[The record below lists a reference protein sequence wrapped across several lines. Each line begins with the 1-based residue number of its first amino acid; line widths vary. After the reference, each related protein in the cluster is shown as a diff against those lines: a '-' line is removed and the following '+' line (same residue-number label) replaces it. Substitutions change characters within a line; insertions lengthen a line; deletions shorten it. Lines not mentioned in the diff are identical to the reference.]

1 MKNDET
7 QINYQ
12 NIDYELTIKRGLNIC
27 EQNKTALQ
35 NRYQLLHSSA
45 VRSASMYSDMPHSP
59 NSGSR
64 SNEQKL
70 LEMVMKETDSLSNYM
85 TLFRK
90 MAQTRKTHNE
100 GYFLYKYYVMGVG
113 KETIF
118 DELEIKSDKRKR
130 KAVQENAYLLV
141 AMATNSVA
149 YKTNTIITFKLD

>member
-59 NSGSR
+59 NSGS
-64 SNEQKL
+64 
-70 LEMVMKETDSLSNYM
+70 
-85 TLFRK
+85 
-90 MAQTRKTHNE
+90 
-100 GYFLYKYYVMGVG
+100 
-113 KETIF
+113 
-118 DELEIKSDKRKR
+118 
-130 KAVQENAYLLV
+130 
-141 AMATNSVA
+141 
-149 YKTNTIITFKLD
+149 